1 MHKDDGPIGTQKH
14 LIPFLHPI
22 CKYINSYGAVG
33 VGGSYLSGFLKSN
46 GFMEQTALNENR
58 KRASMLP

>member
-22 CKYINSYGAVG
+22 CKYINSYGAVVAVV
-33 VGGSYLSGFLKSN
+33 VGGVIF
-46 GFMEQTALNENR
+46 ERIPEI
-58 KRASMLP
+58 KRFHGAGSSE